1 MVIYFLWLGLL
12 FFFLSLFF
20 NSRLRVRNEI
30 VVGGYFFAF
39 ACVLILSSVLMLLQ
53 IQSIFVCQFGG
64 KKSDNFPRTSVQML
78 PLTAAAAAV
87 MSISGSGPINFMRLF
102 FIDQTMNAII
112 LHHHE
117 WKHHYDEFSLQIRP
131 PTTRMRFLFSVFCAV
146 VVVEDFL
153 NHVLLPID
161 TA

>member
-1 MVIYFLWLGLL
+1 MTWIAL
-12 FFFLSLFF
+12 FLSLFF

-39 ACVLILSSVLMLLQ
+39 ACELILSSMLMLLQ
-53 IQSIFVCQFGG
+53 IQSIVVCQFGE
-64 KKSDNFPRTSVQML
+64 KSDNSPRTSISNAS
-78 PLTAAAAAV
+78 PTPAAAV

-117 WKHHYDEFSLQIRP
+117 
-131 PTTRMRFLFSVFCAV
+131 
-146 VVVEDFL
+146 
-153 NHVLLPID
+153 
-161 TA
+161 